1 MRPTPLAGLSLS
13 PTWLRGGAW
22 RDAPPRAREYVAGA
36 GAIAVAQRAERAG
49 WDYLL
54 KPDVP
59 ALPLVRAGHG
69 AEFFGPDPLTLM
81 SVIAGATERI
91 RLFPTCS
98 TTFSR
103 PYQLARELR
112 SLDALSGG
120 RAGWNAVWSLA
131 GHDNFGLV
139 REDEPATRL
148 AAANAALAAL
158 HDLWSG
164 FDADGLVAD
173 AATGEF
179 ARLERLRVGD
189 AQLAAGVQGPLTLP
203 GRGALPMM
211 TAAGSPSMLDFAAR
225 WADSVFAATG
235 DVAAACSLA
244 TDLSRR
250 AFEHGRAADAV
261 GVHPGIIMSV
271 RSGGAAP
278 LPEADGAGARHFVA
292 AGTPE
297 EVAARVAEFL
307 HDSDAPGFV
316 ALPFGGWESLELT
329 LEEVLPRLRARL
341 GAATA

>member
-1 MRPTPLAGLSLS
+1 
-13 PTWLRGGAW
+13 
-22 RDAPPRAREYVAGA
+22 
-36 GAIAVAQRAERAG
+36 
-49 WDYLL
+49 
-54 KPDVP
+54 
-59 ALPLVRAGHG
+59 
-69 AEFFGPDPLTLM
+69 M

-139 REDEPATRL
+139 REDAPATRL

-211 TAAGSPSMLDFAAR
+211 TAAGSPLMLDFAAR
-225 WADSVFAATG
+225 WADSMFAATG
-235 DVAAACSLA
+235 NVAAARSLA
-244 TDLSRR
+244 TDVSRR
-250 AFEHGRAADAV
+250 ALEHGRAADVV

-316 ALPFGGWESLELT
+316 ALPFGGWESLELA
-329 LEEVLPRLRARL
+329 LEEVLPAFVPGSGPPPRDRPAAGRRAMGVGFGHVRGSLSRVL
-341 GAATA
+341 GADRNTYASAGASTNAGSGSVMSTRSAPKWASRSSPSR